1 MWTMSK
7 KRNKIIKI
15 VVLILSALLLFVL
28 FFPMKFYFKD
38 GGTVMYAG
46 CFGAT
51 YSISKLNKLT
61 SIPGGSVG
69 YRVGTV
75 VEIFGITVYD
85 DSYIDYEH
93 AIKPEDNVN
102 SQVDQIFLDM
112 ESSAENDDPD
122 VVSEEIDSYI
132 DSYNDSINESDIDY
146 DNPVKIDDIAETD
159 PSV

>member
-28 FFPMKFYFKD
+28 FFPMKLYFKD

-122 VVSEEIDSYI
+122 VVSEEIDSY
-132 DSYNDSINESDIDY
+132 NDSINESDIDY

>member
-1 MWTMSK
+1 MSK

-28 FFPMKFYFKD
+28 FFPMKLYFKD

-122 VVSEEIDSYI
+122 DSTETRLRNIEESTL
-132 DSYNDSINESDIDY
+132 SQT
-146 DNPVKIDDIAETD
+146 P
-159 PSV
+159 

>member
-1 MWTMSK
+1 MSK
-7 KRNKIIKI
+7 KRKLILKI
-15 VVLILSALLLFVL
+15 VVPILSALLLFVL
-28 FFPMKFYFKD
+28 FFPMKLYFKD

-46 CFGAT
+46 FFGAT
-51 YSISKLNKLT
+51 YSISKLHKLT

-93 AIKPEDNVN
+93 AIKPEDNVY
-102 SQVDQIFLDM
+102 SIFLDM

-132 DSYNDSINESDIDY
+132 DSYNDSIKESDIDY

>member
-1 MWTMSK
+1 MSK
-7 KRNKIIKI
+7 KRKLILKI
-15 VVLILSALLLFVL
+15 VVPILSALLLFVL
-28 FFPMKFYFKD
+28 FFPMKLYSKD
-38 GGTVMYAG
+38 GGTVMYVG
-46 CFGAT
+46 FFGAT
-51 YSISKLNKLT
+51 YSISKLHKLT

-93 AIKPEDNVN
+93 AIKPEDNVV

>member
-1 MWTMSK
+1 M
-7 KRNKIIKI
+7 
-15 VVLILSALLLFVL
+15 
-28 FFPMKFYFKD
+28 
-38 GGTVMYAG
+38 
-46 CFGAT
+46 
-51 YSISKLNKLT
+51 
-61 SIPGGSVG
+61 
-69 YRVGTV
+69 
-75 VEIFGITVYD
+75 VYD

>member
-1 MWTMSK
+1 MSK

-28 FFPMKFYFKD
+28 FFPMKLYLKD
-38 GGTVMYAG
+38 GGTVMYVG

-51 YSISKLNKLT
+51 YSISKLNELT

-75 VEIFGITVYD
+75 VKIFGITVYD

>member
-1 MWTMSK
+1 
-7 KRNKIIKI
+7 
-15 VVLILSALLLFVL
+15 
-28 FFPMKFYFKD
+28 
-38 GGTVMYAG
+38 MYAG

>member
-28 FFPMKFYFKD
+28 FFPMKLYFKD

-122 VVSEEIDSYI
+122 VVSEEIDSY
-132 DSYNDSINESDIDY
+132 NDSINESDIDY
-146 DNPVKIDDIAETD
+146 ENPVKIDDIAETD

>member
-1 MWTMSK
+1 MSK
-7 KRNKIIKI
+7 KRKLILKI
-15 VVLILSALLLFVL
+15 VVPILSALLLFVL
-28 FFPMKFYFKD
+28 FFPMKLYFKD

-51 YSISKLNKLT
+51 YSISKLHKLT

-93 AIKPEDNVN
+93 AIKLEDNVV
-102 SQVDQIFLDM
+102 SQVDQIFLDK
-112 ESSAENDDPD
+112 NDDPD